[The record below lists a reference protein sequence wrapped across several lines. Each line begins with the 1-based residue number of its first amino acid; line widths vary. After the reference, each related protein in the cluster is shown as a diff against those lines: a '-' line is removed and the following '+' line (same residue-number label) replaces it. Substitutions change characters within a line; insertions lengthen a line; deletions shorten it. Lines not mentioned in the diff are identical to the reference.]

1 MSKDKKLKYKGK
13 PSEILEPIEFEGVT
27 IKTLKHG
34 NTDQI
39 LFRYPRK
46 EDGEPCWTTDDPYCD
61 LITLKKHFKIVHV
74 IKLSSVKTDL
84 SNTLM
89 DDLAWSIYEYLLDES
104 TDFQGKHIV
113 LLPIT
118 VIARK
123 FDRNHRTV
131 SRRLSALRDE
141 GLIKTII
148 KKDYVALYHINDH
161 EEND

>member
-1 MSKDKKLKYKGK
+1 M
-13 PSEILEPIEFEGVT
+13 
-27 IKTLKHG
+27 KT
-34 NTDQI
+34 
-39 LFRYPRK
+39 
-46 EDGEPCWTTDDPYCD
+46 E
-61 LITLKKHFKIVHV
+61 
-74 IKLSSVKTDL
+74 L

-131 SRRLSALRDE
+131 SRR
-141 GLIKTII
+141 
-148 KKDYVALYHINDH
+148 
-161 EEND
+161 

>member
-1 MSKDKKLKYKGK
+1 M
-13 PSEILEPIEFEGVT
+13 
-27 IKTLKHG
+27 KT
-34 NTDQI
+34 
-39 LFRYPRK
+39 
-46 EDGEPCWTTDDPYCD
+46 E
-61 LITLKKHFKIVHV
+61 
-74 IKLSSVKTDL
+74 L

-104 TDFQGKHIV
+104 TDFQGEHIV

-123 FDRNHRTV
+123 FDRNHRTI

-148 KKDYVALYHINDH
+148 KKRLRCSVPHQRPRGQ
-161 EEND
+161 

>member
-1 MSKDKKLKYKGK
+1 MVTPVKYYFVIHERRMVNRAG
-13 PSEILEPIEFEGVT
+13 PLIQIEQNLLFF
-27 IKTLKHG
+27 IG
-34 NTDQI
+34 NKIEEAFQNRTRNQI
-39 LFRYPRK
+39 L
-46 EDGEPCWTTDDPYCD
+46 
-61 LITLKKHFKIVHV
+61 
-74 IKLSSVKTDL
+74 SVKTEL

-104 TDFQGKHIV
+104 TDFQGEHIV

-123 FDRNHRTV
+123 FDRNHRTI

-148 KKDYVALYHINDH
+148 KKDYVALYHINDQ
-161 EEND
+161 EDND